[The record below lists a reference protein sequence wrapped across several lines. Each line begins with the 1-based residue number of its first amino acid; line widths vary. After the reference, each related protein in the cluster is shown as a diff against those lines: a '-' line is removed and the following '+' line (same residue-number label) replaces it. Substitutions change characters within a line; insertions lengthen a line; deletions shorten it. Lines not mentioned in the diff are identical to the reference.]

1 MLRERRL
8 MKIIKLETFAIPQ
21 VGLVKITLEDV
32 STGWGQI
39 ASFEAADIVAEI
51 IHRQIAPCLL
61 GVEFES
67 IQAVLQKITDRTMK
81 FHGSHIS
88 RGMSAVET
96 ALMDALAKAN
106 GQLVTDMIGGNTTPI
121 PVYGSSMS
129 RTITPA
135 KEGERLKR
143 LKEEFGYKAFKIR
156 VGKDC
161 GHDQDEWPG
170 RTEELIPLVRR
181 MLGSETVIHAD
192 ANSCYSPKKAIEV
205 GSMLEAN
212 GYGHFEEPCPFWM
225 LDWTGEVASKLN
237 IPVAGGEQDHA
248 QSTWT
253 TMIRDHVVDIVQPDI
268 CYCGGISVALKIAQ
282 LAHENGLLCV
292 PHCANHSLVTIF
304 TMHLWNALPN
314 KGPFMEYSIEDQSMY
329 AGMYLNPPRLEDG
342 KLHFVSE
349 GYGWGVQINPQWL
362 DKAVHRA
369 SFAS

>member
-1 MLRERRL
+1 

-106 GQLVTDMIGGNTTPI
+106 GQLVTEMIGGNTTPI

-135 KEGERLKR
+135 K
-143 LKEEFGYKAFKIR
+143 A
-156 VGKDC
+156 
-161 GHDQDEWPG
+161 
-170 RTEELIPLVRR
+170 PL
-181 MLGSETVIHAD
+181 T
-192 ANSCYSPKKAIEV
+192 N
-205 GSMLEAN
+205 
-212 GYGHFEEPCPFWM
+212 
-225 LDWTGEVASKLN
+225 
-237 IPVAGGEQDHA
+237 
-248 QSTWT
+248 
-253 TMIRDHVVDIVQPDI
+253 
-268 CYCGGISVALKIAQ
+268 
-282 LAHENGLLCV
+282 
-292 PHCANHSLVTIF
+292 
-304 TMHLWNALPN
+304 
-314 KGPFMEYSIEDQSMY
+314 
-329 AGMYLNPPRLEDG
+329 
-342 KLHFVSE
+342 LH
-349 GYGWGVQINPQWL
+349 P
-362 DKAVHRA
+362 
-369 SFAS
+369 